1 MLVDK
6 MDPKRLV
13 ADGYNRIA
21 DRYTQW
27 MEHVRDDEREHYT
40 SLLLQEV
47 APGACVLELGCG
59 AGIPTTRGLAARFK
73 VTGVDISARHIA
85 LAQQHVPE
93 ADFVCADMTALSFP
107 PASFAAVAAFY
118 SIIHVPRQEHGLLL
132 KQIAPWLQPEG
143 LLVATMGARDDPGSF
158 EPDWLGAPM
167 YWSHYD
173 SATNKQL
180 VAQAGLE
187 ILSAREETAEEDG
200 EPVTFL
206 WIVARKPTAG

>member
-1 MLVDK
+1 

-27 MEHVRDDEREHYT
+27 MQHVRDDEREHYT
-40 SLLLQEV
+40 SLLLKEV
-47 APGACVLELGCG
+47 APGARVLELGCG
-59 AGIPTTRGLAARFK
+59 AGVPTTRRLATRFK
-73 VTGVDISARHIA
+73 VTGVDISKRHIA
-85 LAQQHVPE
+85 LAQQHVPG

-107 PASFAAVAAFY
+107 PSSFAAVAAFY
-118 SIIHVPRQEHGLLL
+118 SIIHVPRHEQGNLLD
-132 KQIAPWLQPEG
+132 QIAHWLQPGG
-143 LLVATMGARDDPGSF
+143 LLVATMGARDDPGSV

-173 SATNKQL
+173 SATNKHL

-187 ILSAREETAEEDG
+187 ILSAREQTSEEDG

-206 WIVARKPTAG
+206 WIVARKPGAG